1 MKQRLHKV
9 KDLKYE
15 LHSIKR
21 KLRFYYF
28 VPVFIWAL
36 QNLAINGATVSSCQ
50 FLGCTITHGIINIF
64 DFDSHNF
71 IGQAFNIYIAELA

>member
-1 MKQRLHKV
+1 MNFIV
-9 KDLKYE
+9 LKE
-15 LHSIKR
+15 SFTSTILFQC
-21 KLRFYYF
+21 LG
-28 VPVFIWAL
+28 WAL

-50 FLGCTITHGIINIF
+50 FLGCTITRGIINIF